1 MATPNTASRIGGLAL
16 RLVRDNLL
24 STSDAE
30 RIQSEATT
38 QKVPFVTQLV
48 QSKKLDSTTVAKVA
62 SDEFGVPL
70 FDIAALDLETAPVEL
85 VNEKII
91 NRHRVLPLH

>member
-1 MATPNTASRIGGLAL
+1 MAAPSMATSIGGLAL

-24 STSDAE
+24 STTDAE
-30 RIQSEATT
+30 RIQAEATA

-70 FDIAALDLETAPVEL
+70 FDIAALDLEVAPTKL
-85 VNEKII
+85 VK
-91 NRHRVLPLH
+91 RS